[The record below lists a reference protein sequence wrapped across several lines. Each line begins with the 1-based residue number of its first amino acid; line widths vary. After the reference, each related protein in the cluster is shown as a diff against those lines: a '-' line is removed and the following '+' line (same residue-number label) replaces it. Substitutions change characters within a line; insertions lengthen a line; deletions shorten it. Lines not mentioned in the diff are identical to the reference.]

1 MVKPSEPTK
10 DEMSMSYAVFQGG
23 SEVGEVMSV
32 RRVRLP
38 SATLIGSMNA
48 ATILKMPLEQFIID
62 ALADYTRRHMEDLMI
77 ETA

>member
-32 RRVRLP
+32 LSVRLP
-38 SATLIGSMNA
+38 SATLIGAMNTA
-48 ATILKMPLEQFIID
+48 AILKMPLEQFIID